1 MPVDSFSSAHLAFDV
16 LQVWSSLL
24 KEVQAV
30 NIGEPGVLRTAAPLH
45 LCPLYSCICLPA
57 GQTAR
62 EGSGVVVSLGTEILK
77 APQQGILSA
86 LPCMAV
92 SRSMSACWRSYGAL
106 TPNCSV
112 VQPREERYRAPF
124 VRSAIL

>member
-1 MPVDSFSSAHLAFDV
+1 MDLGFSG
-16 LQVWSSLL
+16 LQ
-24 KEVQAV
+24 
-30 NIGEPGVLRTAAPLH
+30 H
-45 LCPLYSCICLPA
+45 LCICVLSTPA
-57 GQTAR
+57 SAYLQDRQTAR
-62 EGSGVVVSLGTEILK
+62 EGSGVVISLGTEILK
-77 APQQGILSA
+77 APQHGILSA